1 MAKTEC
7 CPNCGTR
14 LPDDAPQGLCPACLL
29 AIGFVN
35 EGSTVERVGRESE
48 LDSDIDLNPGGLE
61 DFGDYELIGLIARGG
76 MGVVYRGWQ
85 KSLKRPVALKL
96 MSSGRFATLDDVR
109 RFRLEAEIVATL
121 DHPNVVPIYEVGQH
135 QGRHY
140 FSMKLVEGGS
150 LAQRVEGFRDDPR
163 AAALLVAKVARAVDY
178 AHRRALLHRDLKPAN
193 ILVDE
198 RSEPHVTDFGL
209 AKRME
214 ASSGLTHL
222 GLAMGTPSYMA
233 PEQATG
239 RPEAVTTAVDIYGL
253 GAILYEVL
261 TGRPPFVG
269 ETVLETLRQVQEQ
282 EPIPPRTL
290 DPRIDPDLET
300 IALKCLEKE
309 PVRRYVSAEA
319 VAVDLERWLSGLPIE
334 ARPVTA
340 WGRARKW
347 ARRRPGTAALL
358 AAIMAI
364 TALGLGGIIWQWHR
378 ARVALVE
385 MIEARGR
392 ESQLRIEAARLA
404 ARLALDQGQSLL
416 SQGSPARGLLWS
428 ARALSLT
435 PLADEHLQW
444 LLRVNLAD
452 QLQQFR
458 PLAQVLAHAGPVRC
472 VAFSPD
478 GRTVLTAGDDQAA
491 RLWDAATGGP
501 LGQPMAHGDRVLVA
515 RFSPDGRTVLT
526 AGDYQ
531 AARLWDAAT
540 GGPLGQ
546 PMAHGGQVLV
556 ARFSPDGRTVLTAG
570 DYQAARLWDAATG
583 GPLGQPMAHG
593 GRVLVARFS
602 PDGRTVLT
610 AGDDQAARL
619 WDAAT
624 GRPIGQPMPHRRPVV
639 EVFPRPG
646 DSGVLTACEDG
657 VVRRWDA
664 SGSPVDELL
673 VHPGGIRRS
682 TVSPDGRLLV
692 TIGTD
697 RQARLWDAAT
707 GRPIGEPIGE
717 GVGTRILEF
726 APDGRSLVM
735 NVTDKTV
742 GLWDASTGRPV
753 GRPIEH
759 QGRVLDAAISPCG
772 RRVLTGASDNAAR
785 LWDERPAQA
794 DDLVVLEHGGAVAAL
809 AFSPNGRRALT
820 GGDGGARLWDASTGR
835 PIGQPMRFGGGFVS
849 VVAFSHDGGL
859 ALTAGGIDG
868 GARLWDADTGRPIGR
883 PIESGG
889 GFTAVAFSPDGRTI
903 LTGGINQVAGLRSA
917 NTESGPEIGP
927 SPPAASLRFWDV
939 ESGRETGPS
948 LPVGNQVLI
957 IAFNADGTAFL
968 VGSGDSP
975 VRVWRTAT
983 REPIADLVSD
993 DERGK
998 GPPYAAVFSPDGR
1011 TILTALG
1018 SETARLWDAATG
1030 RPIGV
1035 PMRHLDVVSHAV
1047 FDPWGRLVLTGGFD
1061 GTARLWDAASGQSL
1075 GVPFDHQAPIRV
1087 VSFDPW
1093 GRLVLTGGFDG
1104 AVRLW
1109 DADTGRPLGSPLWHR
1124 GPVVA
1129 AFSSD
1134 GRSTLTGGIDGTAWI
1149 RRIPT
1154 PTAADPGRLILTAQA
1169 ITGMELETDGVA
1181 RTLDT
1186 VTWARRRR
1194 AAGLGGARPSAPP

>member
-48 LDSDIDLNPGGLE
+48 LDSDLDLNPGGLE

-140 FSMKLVEGGS
+140 FSMRLVEGGS

-222 GLAMGTPSYMA
+222 GLAMGTPSYMS

-290 DPRIDPDLET
+290 DPGIDPDLET

-501 LGQPMAHGDRVLVA
+501 IGQPM
-515 RFSPDGRTVLT
+515 T
-526 AGDYQ
+526 
-531 AARLWDAAT
+531 
-540 GGPLGQ
+540 
-546 PMAHGGQVLV
+546 HGGQVLV

-570 DYQAARLWDAATG
+570 DY
-583 GPLGQPMAHG
+583 
-593 GRVLVARFS
+593 
-602 PDGRTVLT
+602 
-610 AGDDQAARL
+610 QAARL

-664 SGSPVDELL
+664 SGSAVDELL

-948 LPVGNQVLI
+948 LAVGNQVLI

-1061 GTARLWDAASGQSL
+1061 GTARLWDAASGQPL

-1087 VSFDPW
+1087 VSFDPS

-1194 AAGLGGARPSAPP
+1194 AAGLGGARPSPPP